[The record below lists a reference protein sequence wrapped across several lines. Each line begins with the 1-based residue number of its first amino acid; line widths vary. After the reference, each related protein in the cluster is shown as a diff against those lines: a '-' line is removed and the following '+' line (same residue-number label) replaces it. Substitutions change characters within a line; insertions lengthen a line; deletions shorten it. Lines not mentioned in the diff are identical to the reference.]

1 MSDCKHET
9 FIKNVTGGDA
19 ICADCD
25 MDLDSVRCEEID
37 ILKQELEAANE
48 REVLINKKLVIA
60 EQELEAANAD
70 LSRQVKL
77 NEHFACNMCG
87 GIGVVG
93 SPPDDYYDCPEC
105 KSFNDMKAE
114 LEAAKAER
122 FIAIEKLSESR
133 EALRSQPTPREVVL
147 KAVDVF
153 NDEFVANQDGD
164 VWVTIPEIIEYAET
178 LDK

>member
-60 EQELEAANAD
+60 EQ
-70 LSRQVKL
+70 
-77 NEHFACNMCG
+77 
-87 GIGVVG
+87 
-93 SPPDDYYDCPEC
+93 
-105 KSFNDMKAE
+105 E